1 MNHGWE
7 VCNGTPWNSKYVS
20 LFGVPSAYFQGW
32 TVRFLDFCIFI
43 FGSPTA
49 NVLFLSIFFWTAPWE
64 FRPPTANFRKTL
76 AQIPRTHKT
85 NDSPG
90 RPAVR
95 RPFQIDSTAADL
107 QDFLQNNCPPGFRP
121 FDGNPKVDQLI
132 EEMLLH
138 HLAQQVSGLL
148 MGKTWVSRT
157 SGRKKKLDP
166 FREGLANISYQKGR
180 TKLLRQERVTWD
192 VDIGVS

>member
-7 VCNGTPWNSKYVS
+7 VLHTPWNSKYLS
-20 LFGVPSAYFQGW
+20 LFGYPRPYFQGW
-32 TVRFLDFCIFI
+32 TVRFPDFCIFI

-64 FRPPTANFRKTL
+64 FRPPNCQLPKKPM

-107 QDFLQNNCPPGFRP
+107 QEFLENNCPPGFRP

-138 HLAQQVSGLL
+138 HLAQQESSLRE
-148 MGKTWVSRT
+148 WVKR
-157 SGRKKKLDP
+157 GFPYPR
-166 FREGLANISYQKGR
+166 
-180 TKLLRQERVTWD
+180 
-192 VDIGVS
+192 